1 VTSTTVHGFSI
12 GRRLF
17 ALTTGVVFAIAFL
30 SLVVQVR
37 GLFGAR
43 GIQPAVDFLK
53 FVQEQPLGAWR
64 FWKVPTLFWFSSTDT
79 TLVALCWAGVAC
91 SAVLAAG
98 LAPGF
103 SALLCWVLYL
113 SFCSVGSPFLDFQ
126 WDILLLES
134 GLLAAFALPW
144 RLRPNWTHEPPLQ
157 RMGRWLI
164 VWLVYRLT
172 FESGVV
178 KLAWG
183 DQTWLNLR
191 ALEYHFETQPIPHAI
206 SWYAHQ
212 LPPGCL
218 RFMCVLMFAVELFVP
233 FLLVL
238 PRRIR
243 HAAAVALI
251 AFQVSILLTGN
262 FAFFNW
268 LSIAL
273 CLPLFDNAFWPELVR
288 RFFRIADNPGPP
300 ALPVPPWRWIMPAFI
315 GVFVFAATGPG
326 VVAAFNKDVPD
337 PLGRQLWPLR
347 SFNSYGLFRV
357 MTTERPEIVV
367 EGSRDGVNWY
377 AYEFRWKPGNR
388 YHAPGFVA
396 PHQPR
401 LDWQMWFAAL
411 DQVNH
416 QRWFVNFLARL
427 LEGSPEVLALLD
439 WNPFPDEPPRYV
451 RATLYQYH
459 FTRPEDDTTAWW
471 KREPQG
477 LYCPPLSLRKVER

>member
-1 VTSTTVHGFSI
+1 VTSTPVHGFSI
-12 GRRLF
+12 SRRLF
-17 ALTTGVVFAIAFL
+17 ALAIGVVFAIAFL
-30 SLVVQVR
+30 SLAVQVR

-53 FVQEQPLGAWR
+53 MVADQQPGPGR
-64 FWKVPTLFWFSSTDT
+64 FWKVPTLFWYNANDT
-79 TLVALCWAGVAC
+79 TLTVMCWLGVVF

-98 LAPGF
+98 VTPGL
-103 SALLCWVLYL
+103 SALLCWGLYL

-126 WDILLLES
+126 WDILLLEG
-134 GLLAAFALPW
+134 GLLAALALPW
-144 RLRPNWTHEPPLQ
+144 GFRPDWMHEPPLQ
-157 RMGRWLI
+157 RVGRWLI
-164 VWLVYRLT
+164 VWLVFRLT

-183 DQTWLNLR
+183 DRTWLDLS
-191 ALEYHFETQPIPHAI
+191 ALQYHFETQPIPHAI
-206 SWYAHQ
+206 SWYSHQ

-218 RFMCVLMFAVELFVP
+218 RFMCVLMFAVELVVP

-251 AFQVSILLTGN
+251 VFQVSILGTGN

-273 CLPLFDNAFWPELVR
+273 CLPLFDNGFWPALVQR
-288 RFFRIADNPGPP
+288 SFRITDHARCPAQSVPG
-300 ALPVPPWRWIMPAFI
+300 WRWVVPAFI
-315 GVFVFAATGPG
+315 VVFVFTATGSG
-326 VVAAFNKDVPD
+326 VVDAFNKNMPD

-357 MTTERPEIVV
+357 MTTERPEIIV
-367 EGSRDGVNWY
+367 EGSRDGVNWHS
-377 AYEFRWKPGNR
+377 YEFRWKPGNR
-388 YHAPGFVA
+388 YRAPGFVA

-411 DQVNH
+411 DQVNR

-427 LEGSPEVLALLD
+427 LEGSPDVLALLD

-451 RATLYQYH
+451 RAALYQYH
-459 FTRPEDDTTAWW
+459 FTGPEDGTTAWW

-477 LYCPPLSLRKVER
+477 LYCPPLSLRKVSD